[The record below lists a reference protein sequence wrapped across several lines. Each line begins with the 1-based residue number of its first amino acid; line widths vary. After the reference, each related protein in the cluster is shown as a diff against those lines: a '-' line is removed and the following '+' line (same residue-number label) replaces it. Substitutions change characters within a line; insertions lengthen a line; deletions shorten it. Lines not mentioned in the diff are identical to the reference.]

1 MAKESLQKK
10 LDRVRPP
17 RVQIR
22 YEVYVGDAMEM
33 KELPFVVGVLGDF
46 SGKPEKPL
54 IPLRDRKF
62 VEIDRDNFN
71 KVLSAMA
78 PRLAFQV
85 DDTVTGTPEQKLNV
99 ELKFHSIDDF
109 SPENVVRQ
117 IPVLR
122 ALLEQRESLKNLSSR
137 LEGNDKLDELLQKV
151 LSNSDVR
158 NSLQKELGGPQPEA
172 PPAPAPP
179 EAPETPA
186 G

>member
-17 RVQIR
+17 RVQIK

-46 SGKPEKPL
+46 SGKPAKPL

-62 VEIDRDNFN
+62 VDIDRDNFN

-85 DDTVTGTPEQKLNV
+85 DDTVTGTPDQKLNV
-99 ELKFHSIDDF
+99 ELKFNGIDDF

-117 IPVLR
+117 IPILR
-122 ALLEQRESLKNLSSR
+122 ALLEQRENLKNLSSR
-137 LEGNDKLDELLQKV
+137 LEGNDKLDELLQQV
-151 LSNSDVR
+151 LSNSDLR
-158 NSLQKELGGPQPEA
+158 KSLESELGTK
-172 PPAPAPP
+172 PP
-179 EAPETPA
+179 ESPA
-186 G
+186 S

>member
-22 YEVYVGDAMEM
+22 YEVFVGDAMEM

-46 SGKPEKPL
+46 SGKPEKALPAL
-54 IPLRDRKF
+54 KDRKF
-62 VEIDRDNFN
+62 VDIDRDNFN
-71 KVLSAMA
+71 KVLGAVA
-78 PRLAFQV
+78 PRQAFQV
-85 DDTVTGTPEQKLNV
+85 DDTVTGKPDQKLNV
-99 ELKFHSIDDF
+99 ELKFQSMDDF
-109 SPENVVRQ
+109 SPENVVKQ

-122 ALLEQRESLKNLSSR
+122 ALLEQRENLKNLSSR

-151 LSNSDVR
+151 LSNSDLR
-158 NSLQKELGGPQPEA
+158 NSLAKELGGDA
-172 PPAPAPP
+172 PKPAD
-179 EAPETPA
+179 

>member
-17 RVQIR
+17 RVQIK

-46 SGKPEKPL
+46 SGKPAKPL

-62 VEIDRDNFN
+62 VDIDRDNFN

-85 DDTVTGTPEQKLNV
+85 DDTVTGTPDQRLNV
-99 ELKFHSIDDF
+99 ELKFNGIDDF

-117 IPVLR
+117 IPILK

-137 LEGNDKLDELLQKV
+137 LEGNDKLDELLQQV
-151 LSNSDVR
+151 LSNSDLR
-158 NSLQKELGGPQPEA
+158 KSLESELNA
-172 PPAPAPP
+172 KPP
-179 EAPETPA
+179 ENPA
-186 G
+186 S